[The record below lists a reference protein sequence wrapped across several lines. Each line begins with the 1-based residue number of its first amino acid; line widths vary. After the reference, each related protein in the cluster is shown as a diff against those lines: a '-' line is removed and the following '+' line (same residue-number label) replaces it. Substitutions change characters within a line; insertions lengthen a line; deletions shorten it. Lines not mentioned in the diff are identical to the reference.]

1 MFPCRVPGCGRML
14 RSAIGESR
22 HFSALH
28 CRDLPLVNPS
38 TVPVNTRCI
47 EIDDDRPLSHGQ
59 DDDDPKLGDQDAHTS
74 HPSGPSDGPVG
85 EVGTVQA
92 LPSDVFLEL
101 ARTLTRGRRRGR
113 SRQGQPS
120 TQARRARQADG
131 RHRGQPRRRHRRA
144 LKRTVGAGCTG
155 PEDGGAIDAS
165 GEPSCIPA
173 SGGKAT
179 GVESS
184 TIGAGRWSA
193 SDSGSDK
200 DDGDHD
206 RRLCDDVFAR
216 YERFGEADQ
225 STLAFPLS
233 GGGRACG
240 GNPPDRGDTSPTA

>member
-1 MFPCRVPGCGRML
+1 MFPGRVPGCGRMP

-28 CRDLPLVNPS
+28 CRDLPPVNPS

-47 EIDDDRPLSHGQ
+47 ETDDDPPLPHGQ
-59 DDDDPKLGDQDAHTS
+59 DDDDPMLGDQDAHTS
-74 HPSGPSDGPVG
+74 HPTGPSGGPVG

-101 ARTLTRGRRRGR
+101 ARTLTRWRRRGH
-113 SRQGQPS
+113 SRRGQPS

-131 RHRGQPRRRHRRA
+131 RHRGRPRRRHRRS
-144 LKRTVGAGCTG
+144 LNRTAGAGCTG
-155 PEDGGAIDAS
+155 TEHGGAMDAS
-165 GEPSCIPA
+165 GEPSSIPA
-173 SGGKAT
+173 SGEKAT

-184 TIGAGRWSA
+184 TGGAGRVSA

-216 YERFGEADQ
+216 YERFGDAD
-225 STLAFPLS
+225 
-233 GGGRACG
+233 
-240 GNPPDRGDTSPTA
+240 